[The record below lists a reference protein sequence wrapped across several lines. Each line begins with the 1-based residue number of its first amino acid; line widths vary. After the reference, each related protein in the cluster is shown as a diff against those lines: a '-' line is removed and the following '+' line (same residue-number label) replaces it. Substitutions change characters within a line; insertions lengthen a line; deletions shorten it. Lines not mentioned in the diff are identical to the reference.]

1 MTPCDSGW
9 HAARKAV
16 VSSAPLAGVVKDL
29 KRGKLIGGKYRLER
43 SLDAG
48 GMGQIWIAHSI
59 PDQKDVAI
67 KLMAAALQGAAQ
79 AEVRF
84 KQEAKRLNLKDVVR
98 ANKAGCL
105 DHCALGPS
113 VVIYPE
119 GVWYTVRTESDVT
132 EIMERH
138 VIKGEVVTRLLMPD
152 HPAPTPLLPL
162 SSLR

>member
-1 MTPCDSGW
+1 MSSFKRHIFVCINERTPDDPRGSCSKLGSEAL
-9 HAARKAV
+9 HA
-16 VSSAPLAGVVKDL
+16 
-29 KRGKLIGGKYRLER
+29 
-43 SLDAG
+43 
-48 GMGQIWIAHSI
+48 
-59 PDQKDVAI
+59 
-67 KLMAAALQGAAQ
+67 
-79 AEVRF
+79 RF
-84 KQEAKRLNLKDVVR
+84 KQEAQRLNLKDVVR

-119 GVWYTVRTESDVT
+119 GVWYTVKTDSDVT

-162 SSLR
+162 NSLR

>member
-1 MTPCDSGW
+1 MSSFKRHIFICINERTPDDPRGSCSKLGSEAL
-9 HAARKAV
+9 HA
-16 VSSAPLAGVVKDL
+16 
-29 KRGKLIGGKYRLER
+29 
-43 SLDAG
+43 
-48 GMGQIWIAHSI
+48 
-59 PDQKDVAI
+59 
-67 KLMAAALQGAAQ
+67 
-79 AEVRF
+79 RF

-119 GVWYTVRTESDVT
+119 GVWYTVKTESDVT